1 MSHFIHLSSKA
12 PWVIE
17 SCYIILLLW
26 YALYSRKLAR
36 LSVCMSSSQSIS
48 TTHTLFFFQTVVT
61 KHATVKLYYITD
73 AFSNAGLRSLP
84 PPTLF
89 SSGMKVTGG
98 QTLHGCITPSYLGQ
112 WCTVILA
119 SCHDVVLSNVKMDG
133 KSDGRAQ
140 GVRKYIDGAVKK
152 QESKLVLG

>member
-1 MSHFIHLSSKA
+1 MLVFIDALYMSHFIHLSSKA

-26 YALYSRKLAR
+26 YALCSRKLPR

-48 TTHTLFFFQTVVT
+48 TTHTLFLFFHTVVT

-73 AFSNAGLRSLP
+73 ALSNAGLCSLP
-84 PPTLF
+84 PPPLF
-89 SSGMKVTGG
+89 SFGMKVTGG

-119 SCHDVVLSNVKMDG
+119 SCHDVALSNVKMEF
-133 KSDGRAQ
+133 SY
-140 GVRKYIDGAVKK
+140 RKKK
-152 QESKLVLG
+152 VMEEFKE

>member
-1 MSHFIHLSSKA
+1 MLCIAESWPVSLCVCLHLN
-12 PWVIE
+12 PF
-17 SCYIILLLW
+17 LL
-26 YALYSRKLAR
+26 
-36 LSVCMSSSQSIS
+36 
-48 TTHTLFFFQTVVT
+48 HTLFFFFK

-73 AFSNAGLRSLP
+73 AFSNAGLRPLP

-98 QTLHGCITPSYLGQ
+98 QTLRGCITPSYLGQ
-112 WCTVILA
+112 WCTVMLA

-152 QESKLVLG
+152 KQESKLVLG